1 MVLESVENSLLYK
14 FQLCLTVW
22 HSVLSFSGFFTWG
35 WARLQSPFCM
45 TTTAYQATFTSF
57 GVSCFWKIYSKRKPV
72 SKANQ
77 EWNRVLFYSY
87 FLTEQVSMYGFAF
100 EGRAFQGYI
109 TTPQSILDWPPQ
121 QCRTRWTTWVHTI
134 QMPKLRSTIFSTRKK
149 QIFSTLAKATLYEC
163 GRRVVVPRQ
172 SIKKLIKV
180 GKFRSSSFVFVDRF
194 PTRRHCSTTN
204 YLFANS
210 R

>member
-1 MVLESVENSLLYK
+1 
-14 FQLCLTVW
+14 
-22 HSVLSFSGFFTWG
+22 
-35 WARLQSPFCM
+35 M

-77 EWNRVLFYSY
+77 EWNRVLFYSS
-87 FLTEQVSMYGFAF
+87 FLTEQASMYGFAF

-109 TTPQSILDWPPQ
+109 TTPKASWIDLHNNAEPDGRLG
-121 QCRTRWTTWVHTI
+121 CTRYRCPSYEVLYSV
-134 QMPKLRSTIFSTRKK
+134 QEKNKF
-149 QIFSTLAKATLYEC
+149 FSTLAKVTLYEC